1 MALTDLGAASQFVLG
16 GGGCVL
22 LLWVLNEADSVAGNN
37 IYSMWACGADI
48 VFLVLCTAKGKH
60 GSDRETTDS

>member
-1 MALTDLGAASQFVLG
+1 M
-16 GGGCVL
+16 L